1 MANRCL
7 RCTGHALS
15 PAQPGCPG
23 IEQSHTIV
31 LGSQTKSDVLNVA
44 HLAKGAGS
52 RGSRRAKPVGD
63 ERDGT
68 SQQPWSR
75 VVAGTNCD
83 GHGFINIAVGPSPKG
98 MLNVCHSDL

>member
-31 LGSQTKSDVLNVA
+31 LGSRTKSDVLNVA
-44 HLAKGAGS
+44 HLAKGGGISWLAQSQACLVMSAMGQAS
-52 RGSRRAKPVGD
+52 NRGRG
-63 ERDGT
+63 
-68 SQQPWSR
+68 
-75 VVAGTNCD
+75 
-83 GHGFINIAVGPSPKG
+83 
-98 MLNVCHSDL
+98 